1 MSKLNIGGLQLS
13 LNNNNST
20 LDENN
25 FDQIENEIELA
36 MARFPWIDMLVLS
49 ELASY
54 GVKAIYAQKKNS
66 EVENFFAILAKK
78 HQVWIV
84 PGSYLEKSGQD
95 IFNTSPVVNPKG
107 EIVARYR
114 KIYPFL
120 PYETNITAGNKFVV
134 FEIPNIGKLGIVIC
148 YDQWFPEVCRNL
160 CWLGAEAIICPTLTN
175 TIDRPT
181 ELALARANSIVN
193 QCYFVNINSTGRS
206 AYGKSVIYGPEG
218 DTIYQANTGQELIT
232 VELDFNRVRHVR
244 ERGLH
249 GLCQNLKS
257 FRDNDIIFPAYQ
269 KNAGDGELNKLGKL
283 QLPQSNIKLANIKL
297 D

>member
-13 LNNNNST
+13 LDNNNAT

-25 FDQIENEIELA
+25 FDLIEHEIELA
-36 MARFPWIDMLVLS
+36 MTRFPWIDMLVLS

-66 EVENFFAILAKK
+66 DVELFYSKLAKK
-78 HQVWIV
+78 HRVWIV
-84 PGSYLEKSGQD
+84 PGSYLEKSGND
-95 IFNTSPVVNPKG
+95 IFNTAPVINPKG
-107 EIVARYR
+107 EIIARYR

-120 PYETNITAGNKFVV
+120 PYENNISAGNKFVV
-134 FEIPNIGKLGIVIC
+134 FEVPNIGKLGVVIC
-148 YDQWFPEVCRNL
+148 YDQWFPEVIRNL
-160 CWLGAEAIICPTLTN
+160 TWLGAEAIICPTLTN

-206 AYGKSVIYGPEG
+206 AYGQSVVYGPEG
-218 DTIYQANTGQELIT
+218 ETIYQANTGQELIT
-232 VELDFNRVRHVR
+232 VELDFDRVRHVR

-249 GLCQNLKS
+249 GLCQNSKS
-257 FRDNDIIFPAYQ
+257 FRDNKIIFPVYQ
-269 KNAGDGELNKLGKL
+269 KNAGDGEFKRLGKL
-283 QLPQSNIKLANIKL
+283 QVPQANIKL

>member
-13 LNNNNST
+13 LDNNNTT
-20 LDENN
+20 LLENN
-25 FDQIENEIELA
+25 FDLIENHIEQA
-36 MARFPWIDMLVLS
+36 MTRFPWIDMLVLS

-54 GVKAIYAQKKNS
+54 GIKAIYAQKKNS
-66 EVENFFAILAKK
+66 DVELFYSNLAKK
-78 HQVWIV
+78 YRVWIV
-84 PGSYLEKSGQD
+84 AGSYLEKSGQNV
-95 IFNTSPVVNPKG
+95 FNTSPVINPDG

-134 FEIPNIGKLGIVIC
+134 FEVPNIGKLGVVIC

-160 CWLGAEAIICPTLTN
+160 SWLGAQAIICPTLTN
-175 TIDRPT
+175 TIDRPA
-181 ELALARANSIVN
+181 ELVLAQANAITN
-193 QCYFVNINSTGRS
+193 QCYFVNINSTGKN
-206 AYGKSVIYGPEG
+206 AYGKSVVYGPEG
-218 DTIYQANTGQELIT
+218 ETIYQANTGQELIT
-232 VELDFNRVRHVR
+232 VELDFDRVQHVR

-257 FRDNDIIFPAYQ
+257 FRDNQIVFPAYQ
-269 KNAGDGELNKLGKL
+269 KHAGDGEFKKLGKL
-283 QLPQSNIKLANIKL
+283 QLPRGNIKL

>member
-13 LNNNNST
+13 LDNSNST
-20 LDENN
+20 IDENN
-25 FDQIENEIELA
+25 FDLIEHEIELA
-36 MARFPWIDMLVLS
+36 MTRFPWIDMLVLS
-49 ELASY
+49 ELVSY

-66 EVENFFAILAKK
+66 DVEKFFSKLAKK
-78 HQVWIV
+78 HHVWIV

-95 IFNTSPVVNPKG
+95 VFNTSPIINPKG

-120 PYETNITAGNKFVV
+120 PYENNITAGNKFVV
-134 FEIPNIGKLGIVIC
+134 FEVPNIGKLGIVIC
-148 YDQWFPEVCRNL
+148 YDQWFPEVIRNL
-160 CWLGAEAIICPTLTN
+160 TWLGAEAIICPTLTN

-193 QCYFVNINSTGRS
+193 QCYFVNINSTGKS

-232 VELDFNRVRHVR
+232 VELDFDRVRHVR

-249 GLCQNLKS
+249 GLCQNSKS
-257 FRDNDIIFPAYQ
+257 FRDNDIVFPAYQ
-269 KNAGDGELNKLGKL
+269 KNAGDGALNKLGKL
-283 QLPQSNIKLANIKL
+283 KLPQSNIKL